1 MRISQCKVRQVND
14 LAVINMA
21 LVCPISHQHW
31 LSHIKSVPTRQQSP
45 EYPEGYP
52 ESCLLRLTF
61 WNPSMQAHCASF
73 CRFYFQILV
82 PRLAWLP
89 GIRTGCPYIAIVL
102 CDDCWWAQREIEGYT
117 LCGRDLVSGLLAAM
131 KIRTKVEEQ
140 LMALDLYFG
149 YLVVPLVV
157 GYYLVSTLVKARL
170 KTYISHLPWT
180 FLFDADKRPGDLT
193 VTLRNFKVSQR
204 SYMNG
209 SGLTLYSDQ
218 FSVASSDYLLSAV
231 DTPFPEPRTLIRL
244 LSYP

>member
-1 MRISQCKVRQVND
+1 
-14 LAVINMA
+14 
-21 LVCPISHQHW
+21 
-31 LSHIKSVPTRQQSP
+31 
-45 EYPEGYP
+45 
-52 ESCLLRLTF
+52 
-61 WNPSMQAHCASF
+61 
-73 CRFYFQILV
+73 
-82 PRLAWLP
+82 
-89 GIRTGCPYIAIVL
+89 
-102 CDDCWWAQREIEGYT
+102 
-117 LCGRDLVSGLLAAM
+117 M